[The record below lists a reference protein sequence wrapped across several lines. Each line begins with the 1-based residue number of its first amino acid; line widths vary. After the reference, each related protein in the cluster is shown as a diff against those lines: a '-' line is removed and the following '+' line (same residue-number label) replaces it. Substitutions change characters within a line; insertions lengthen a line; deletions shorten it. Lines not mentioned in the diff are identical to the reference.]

1 MEVVLLHDGQVDKTA
16 WMLPTLCLTPTAWLP
31 APLNREANGEQMPH
45 TYTGDGADMS
55 GRTRPL
61 LP

>member
-1 MEVVLLHDGQVDKTA
+1 MKVVLLHDGQVDKTA

-31 APLNREANGEQMPH
+31 APLNREANGEQMPQ

-55 GRTRPL
+55 GE
-61 LP
+61 